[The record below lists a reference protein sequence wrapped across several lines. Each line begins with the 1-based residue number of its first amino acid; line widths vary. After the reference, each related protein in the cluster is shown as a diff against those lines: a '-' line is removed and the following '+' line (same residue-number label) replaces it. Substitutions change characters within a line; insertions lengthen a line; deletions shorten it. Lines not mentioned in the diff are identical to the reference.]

1 MILKGDLMK
10 TIRTSIIGFGA
21 VGQGVAEVLLQK
33 EKYLKNIGLDIKVV
47 AIADSKGAALDP
59 DGLDLLKVLSQK
71 RARGKSKDKG
81 TVGSEKLTGL
91 EIIKNIDHELVIET
105 TPTDIETGGVGLVN
119 MRAAFE
125 HGRDVVTSNKGP
137 LALKYRELS
146 GIASENGSRFK
157 FEATVGGAMPI
168 INLIRDVLAGNDI
181 ISIEGILNGTC
192 NYILTRMMEEQASYE
207 QMLAESQELN
217 IAETDPTYDVEGI
230 DVACKLVIL
239 ANSIFGMDAN
249 YKDVDVTGIT
259 KITPESLMLAQDDG
273 YVVKL
278 IGEVKKDLIRVGPR
292 LVPVGNPL
300 AVGGTLNV
308 ASIQTDLAGTVT
320 ITGRGAGSIETASA
334 IISDIIAIYR

>member
-1 MILKGDLMK
+1 MK

-33 EKYLKNIGLDIKVV
+33 DEYLKSIGLDIKVV
-47 AIADSKGAALDP
+47 AIADSKGAAIDP
-59 DGLDLLKVLSQK
+59 DGVDLLKVLFRK
-71 RARGKSKDKG
+71 RAKDKGKDTGTG
-81 TVGSEKLTGL
+81 TVGSVKLTGL
-91 EIIKNIDHELVIET
+91 EIIKTIDHELVIET
-105 TPTDIETGGVGLVN
+105 TPTDIETGGVGLAN
-119 MRAAFE
+119 MRLAFG

-168 INLIRDVLAGNDI
+168 INLIRDVLAGNEI
-181 ISIEGILNGTC
+181 VSIEGILNGTC
-192 NYILTRMMEEQASYE
+192 NYILTRMMEEHASYE
-207 QMLAESQELN
+207 QMLAESQELG

-230 DVACKLVIL
+230 DAACKLVIL
-239 ANSIFGMDAN
+239 ANSIFKMDAN

-273 YVVKL
+273 YVIKL
-278 IGEVKKDLIRVGPR
+278 IGEVRKDLIRVGPR
-292 LVPVGNPL
+292 LIPVANPL

-308 ASIQTDLAGTVT
+308 ASIRTDLAGTVT
-320 ITGRGAGSIETASA
+320 VTGRGAGSIETASA
-334 IISDIIAIYR
+334 IISDVISIYR

>member
-1 MILKGDLMK
+1 MLKVIGMK
-10 TIRTSIIGFGA
+10 TIRASIIGFGA

-33 EKYLKNIGLDIKVV
+33 DEYLKNNGLDIKVV
-47 AIADSKGAALDP
+47 AVADSRGAAIDP
-59 DGLDLLKVLSQK
+59 DGVDLSKVLSHK
-71 RARGKSKDKG
+71 RTEG

-91 EIIKNIDHELVIET
+91 EVITNIDHELVIET
-105 TPTDIETGGVGLVN
+105 TPTDIDTGGVGLPN
-119 MRAAFE
+119 MLAAFE

-137 LALKYRELS
+137 LALKYRELAE
-146 GIASENGSRFK
+146 IASENNSNFK

-168 INLIRDVLAGNDI
+168 INLVRDVLAGNDI

-207 QMLAESQELN
+207 QMLAESQELG

-230 DVACKLVIL
+230 DAACKLVIL
-239 ANSIFGMDAN
+239 ANSIFGMNAT
-249 YKDVDVTGIT
+249 YKDIDVTGIT

-292 LVPVGNPL
+292 LVPVGHPL

-308 ASIQTDLAGTVT
+308 ASVQTDLAGTVT

-334 IISDIIAIYR
+334 IISDIIAIYRT

>member
-1 MILKGDLMK
+1 MK
-10 TIRTSIIGFGA
+10 TIHTSIIGFGA

-33 EKYLKNIGLDIKVV
+33 EKYLKNIGLDIRVV
-47 AIADSKGAALDP
+47 AIADSKGAAINP
-59 DGLDLLKVLSQK
+59 DGLNLLNVLSQK
-71 RARGKSKDKG
+71 RARGKGKGKG

-91 EIIKNIDHELVIET
+91 EIITNIDHELVIET

-146 GIASENGSRFK
+146 GIASENGSIFK

-230 DVACKLVIL
+230 DAACKLVIL
-239 ANSIFGMDAN
+239 ANSIFEMDAN

-278 IGEVKKDLIRVGPR
+278 IGEVRKDLIRVGPR

-320 ITGRGAGSIETASA
+320 ITGWGAGSIETASA